1 MSSIHIINKNT
12 DGKKG
17 TGLPFYDNVG
27 YIFSRSNN
35 EYGGALGLWNQ
46 QIPSKIPTFQLWL
59 NRPTLSSLIYKSMDA
74 NGNFIPANDI
84 VYNPL
89 NLLSITP
96 VLTNGIQE
104 YIVTSK
110 EDVTLSPVPPSGK
123 WIIEIGVTFG
133 EDEKLYYS
141 EEFTT
146 KNCC

>member
-12 DGKKG
+12 DNKKG
-17 TGLPFYDNVG
+17 TGLPFYEKID

-35 EYGGALGLWNQ
+35 EYGGAQGLWNT
-46 QIPSKIPTFQLWL
+46 PPGKIPTFQLWL
-59 NRPTLSSLIYKSMDA
+59 DRPTLSSLIYRSMDA
-74 NGNFIPANDI
+74 NGNFIPTNDI
-84 VYNPL
+84 VYIPSIH
-89 NLLSITP
+89 LSITP

-110 EDVTLSPVPPSGK
+110 EDVPLSPVPPSGK
-123 WIIEIGVTFG
+123 WIIELGVTSG

-146 KNCC
+146 KDCC